1 MQFSKSFHVSQG
13 GIPSG
18 PTRKGGCA
26 MLLGITAT
34 DFGWSADHFV
44 SICGDSLNNIVAITP
59 LLKVQYG
66 PAGENASFKIV
77 VSIMPVI
84 LGAKVGGKQ
93 QESFIDCDVRGPI
106 RTCSSDA
113 ARIEL
118 LSARL
123 LQWRWYRY
131 FECSADHQG
140 YGTISSQ

>member
-1 MQFSKSFHVSQG
+1 
-13 GIPSG
+13 
-18 PTRKGGCA
+18 

-123 LQWRWYRY
+123 LQ
-131 FECSADHQG
+131 
-140 YGTISSQ
+140 